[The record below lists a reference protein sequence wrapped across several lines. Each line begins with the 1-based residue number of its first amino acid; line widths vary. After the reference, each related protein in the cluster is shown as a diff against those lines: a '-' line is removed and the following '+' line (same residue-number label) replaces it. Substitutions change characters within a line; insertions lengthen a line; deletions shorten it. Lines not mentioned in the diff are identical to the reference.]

1 MAATV
6 LIVDDDPTLVEM
18 LTFVLERAGFETR
31 SAHDGARALAI
42 LNAEPV
48 DLVVL
53 DVMLPDM
60 DGFEICQSI
69 RALPDGSDVPILMLS
84 ARTQITDRLSGFESG
99 ADDYVPKPAD
109 PKEIVARVR
118 ALVARAQRTRGMVA
132 PVIAFVGCK
141 GGVGT
146 TTTALNVALAQVTER
161 KRVALIELGTTGV
174 TVPWLLGLEA
184 GQTLLDQV
192 PPKGVRLSQ
201 GALQTC
207 THAHTSGLHYIAG
220 HGHEIGATRYPPGV
234 LGEAVRL
241 LQASYDLVI
250 IDLAGCALPSS
261 GEALISATAIVP
273 VAEHD
278 RLSTWHLKALLA
290 WLASNKLDAKVPGF
304 VLVDRS
310 LGPTKEAPTAVAS
323 EVGLGVIAVIPEAT
337 STLYHANNRQEPLY
351 IADPDCPASLAC
363 ADLGRRITA
372 TPIEVPVA
380 MRP

>member
-18 LTFVLERAGFETR
+18 LTFVLGRAGFETK
-31 SAHDGARALAI
+31 SAHDGARAMAI
-42 LNAEPV
+42 LNAETV

-60 DGFEICQSI
+60 DGFEICESI
-69 RALPDGSDVPILMLS
+69 RALPHGTDLPILMLS

-118 ALVARAQRTRGMVA
+118 ALIGRSQRARGMAA
-132 PVIAFVGCK
+132 PVIAFVGSK
-141 GGVGT
+141 GGVGN
-146 TTTALNVALAQVTER
+146 TTTALNVALAQTAER
-161 KRVALIELGTTGV
+161 KRVALLELSTTGV
-174 TVPWLLGLEA
+174 TVPWLLRLEP
-184 GQTLLDQV
+184 GQTLLDQI
-192 PPKGVRLSQ
+192 PPKGLRLSQ

-207 THAHTSGLHYIAG
+207 TQTHPSGLNYVAG
-220 HGHEIGATRYPPGV
+220 HGQEIGPTRYPPGV

-241 LQASYDLVI
+241 LQNNYDLVVL
-250 IDLAGCALPSS
+250 DLAACALTGS
-261 GEALISATAIVP
+261 GEALVYSTAIVP

-278 RLSTWHLKALLA
+278 SLSTWHLKSLLRWIGA
-290 WLASNKLDAKVPGF
+290 NKLDVKVPGF

-310 LGPTKEAPTAVAS
+310 LGPTKDSPMAVAS
-323 EVGLGVIAVIPEAT
+323 DVGLGILAVIPEAT
-337 STLYHANNRQEPLY
+337 SALYHANNRQEPLY
-351 IADPDCPASLAC
+351 VADPACPASLAY
-363 ADLGRRITA
+363 AELGRRVTA

-380 MRP
+380 MQP